1 VSLLAHLPPV
11 VARCVAPGA
20 PEALRLA
27 VAQGALPLPPS
38 QHLCALAQLLSDP
51 VDAVRSAARETW
63 WGLPAASLAA
73 ALADSRLPDAV
84 LHLVA
89 TSPQAGQDQVLRVL
103 EHPAVGPRTLLRLG
117 GSTDPAVL
125 SRIAGNQRV
134 LDRYPEVARALLDN
148 PRLDPGERGR
158 LVSLYAVEETDCP
171 TPTEGEPQSATL
183 PAPEAAPPDS
193 AAAQAELPPDLPRE
207 LLEDSAAP
215 NAALSSNLYQQIQA
229 MSVGEKLKLAM
240 VGSKG
245 ARSLLIRDTNKVVST
260 AVIRSP
266 KIREDEVLL
275 IAQDR
280 TVNEEIIRI
289 ILTRKDWLKSYPIRV
304 ALAQNPR
311 TPLPRALRLL
321 DTLQERDLRQIGKSR
336 NVASAIAAAA
346 VRTLAKRG
354 KH

>member
-1 VSLLAHLPPV
+1 MSLLAHLPPS

-20 PEALRLA
+20 PEALRLG

-38 QHLCALAQLLSDP
+38 QLLCALAHLLADP
-51 VDAVRSAARETW
+51 VDAVRAAARETW
-63 WGLPAASLAA
+63 TELPAASLAA
-73 ALADSRLPDAV
+73 ALADSRIPDAV

-89 TSPQAGQDQVLRVL
+89 TSSQAGQDQVLRVL

-117 GSTDPAVL
+117 ASDDPAVL

-134 LDRYPEVARALLDN
+134 LDHYPEVARALLDN

-158 LVSLYAVEETDCP
+158 LVSLYAPEEP
-171 TPTEGEPQSATL
+171 SF
-183 PAPEAAPPDS
+183 PAPPPPPADDT
-193 AAAQAELPPDLPRE
+193 AVPVAIPDALPPDLPRE
-207 LLEDSAAP
+207 LLDDTAAP
-215 NAALSSNLYQQIQA
+215 TAALSGNLYQQIQA
-229 MSVGEKLKLAM
+229 MGVGEKLKLAM

-280 TVNEEIIRI
+280 TVSEEIIRI
-289 ILTRKDWLKSYPIRV
+289 ILTRKDWLKNYPIRV

-336 NVASAIAAAA
+336 NVASFIATAA